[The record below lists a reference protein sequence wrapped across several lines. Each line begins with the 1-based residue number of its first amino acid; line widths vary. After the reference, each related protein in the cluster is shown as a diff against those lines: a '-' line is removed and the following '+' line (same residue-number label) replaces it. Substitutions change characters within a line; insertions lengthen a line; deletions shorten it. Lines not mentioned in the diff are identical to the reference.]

1 MMEDFDHALQKVTPR
16 LEELRLFRI
25 QEESKGAAAPTDQ
38 RENDTKK
45 KAHGKRNTDSNFT
58 EQPPAKRQKAAAQKP
73 NKIHGKDK
81 PQAQSSGEPNKMEDV
96 NAKPESMSEVQVEN
110 TVRAKTKVYTDQCT
124 AFVSNLSL
132 QANSDHLR
140 DFFGDNGGVVAIR
153 ILKDKFTGKSR
164 GLAYV
169 DFLDEAHLAAALAKN
184 KKMLLGK
191 NVSIAR
197 SNPKQKKKDKEA
209 ALGTDRN
216 SIVEGSE
223 ANEINKES
231 GTSQAPLDGRKYEI
245 ENVRLKGKNTF
256 AVPRNVKPLGWAQ
269 NKPKKDTAEPSDE
282 TPKSNDEF
290 RKMFLKTQNS

>member
-1 MMEDFDHALQKVTPR
+1 MTPR

-25 QEESKGAAAPTDQ
+25 QEESKGAPAPTDQ

-132 QANSDHLR
+132 QASVL
-140 DFFGDNGGVVAIR
+140 
-153 ILKDKFTGKSR
+153 LLSP
-164 GLAYV
+164 
-169 DFLDEAHLAAALAKN
+169 FL
-184 KKMLLGK
+184 
-191 NVSIAR
+191 
-197 SNPKQKKKDKEA
+197 
-209 ALGTDRN
+209 
-216 SIVEGSE
+216 
-223 ANEINKES
+223 
-231 GTSQAPLDGRKYEI
+231 
-245 ENVRLKGKNTF
+245 
-256 AVPRNVKPLGWAQ
+256 
-269 NKPKKDTAEPSDE
+269 
-282 TPKSNDEF
+282 
-290 RKMFLKTQNS
+290 TQNLE